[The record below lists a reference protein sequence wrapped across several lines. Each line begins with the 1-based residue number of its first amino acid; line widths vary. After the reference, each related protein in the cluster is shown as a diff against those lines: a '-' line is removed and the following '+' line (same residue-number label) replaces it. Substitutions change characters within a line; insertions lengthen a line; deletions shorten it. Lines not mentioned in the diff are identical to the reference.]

1 MACLYWATSIFTTS
15 NHPRILEKN
24 FLVRYSLDLFG
35 NYALIK
41 NYGISDLEVSMKY
54 DQIKELGEEKFR
66 RLTGVKQS
74 TFDKMIG
81 ILSEADNKK
90 KVRGGRKN
98 KLSLENRLL
107 MALEY
112 IREYRTYFHVS
123 QSYGVSEST
132 AYDTIRWIENTLIK
146 HPDFALPGRKA
157 LLKSDME
164 YDVILIDATE
174 TPIER
179 PKKSKDSII
188 QAKRKDTP

>member
-1 MACLYWATSIFTTS
+1 
-15 NHPRILEKN
+15 
-24 FLVRYSLDLFG
+24 
-35 NYALIK
+35 
-41 NYGISDLEVSMKY
+41 MKY

-66 RLTGVKQS
+66 RLTGVKRS
-74 TFDKMIG
+74 TFDKMIN
-81 ILSEADNKK
+81 ILGEADKKK

-98 KLSLENRLL
+98 KLSLEDRLL
-107 MALEY
+107 MSLEY

-132 AYDTIRWIENTLIK
+132 AYDTIKWIEETLIK

-157 LLKSDME
+157 LLKSNMA

-179 PKKSKDSII
+179 PKKSKSTIT
-188 QAKRKDTP
+188 QGRRKDIP